1 MSLLAELFEL
11 LVPALETLASEAT
24 SLGLKLNWQKK
35 KIQALGSREDEPLGN
50 DRRLQQLKNL
60 SIVWLC
66 KT

>member
-24 SLGLKLNWQKK
+24 SLGLKLNWQKT